1 MTSLYRRR
9 TATGFGNTNG
19 DAEPSEGCAK
29 PLKRPSQARA
39 RFTVQAI
46 YDAFVRIWRRD
57 GPAAAT
63 TRAVALEA
71 GYSVGTLYEYFPN
84 RDALL
89 SGYVRHIVETML
101 ARIRA
106 EVTEATALSW
116 RARVSHLV
124 RLTCCDPDL
133 QLPYFDLAML
143 ESEDRIAEPKHHRRV
158 FDEFCRAWQVALDA
172 CPDLPAPATAETV
185 QTLVMAVWGAR
196 RYRLLLPESP
206 PANDAWIDTMIGICL
221 HALAAPDASDASDAS
236 EAGAR

>member
-1 MTSLYRRR
+1 MTSLYRRK
-9 TATGFGNTNG
+9 TASGFGNSSG
-19 DAEPSEGCAK
+19 PAGAAERCAK

-46 YDAFVRIWRRD
+46 YEAFVRIWRRD

-63 TRAVALEA
+63 TRMVALEA

-116 RARVSHLV
+116 RARVTHLV
-124 RLTCCDPDL
+124 RLSCCDPRL

-158 FDEFCRAWQVALDA
+158 FDEFCRAWQAALDA
-172 CPDLPAPATAETV
+172 CPDLPVPASAETV
-185 QTLVMAVWGAR
+185 QTLVTAVWGAR
-196 RYRLLLPESP
+196 RYRLLLPKSP
-206 PANDAWIDTMIGICL
+206 PAGRAWIETMVRICL
-221 HALAAPDASDASDAS
+221 HALAAPAAIDAA
-236 EAGAR
+236 AGG

>member
-19 DAEPSEGCAK
+19 PAGPAEGCAK

-46 YDAFVRIWRRD
+46 YEAFVRIWRRD

-63 TRAVALEA
+63 TRTVALEA
-71 GYSVGTLYEYFPN
+71 GYSVGTLYEYFLN

-89 SGYVRHIVETML
+89 SGYVRHIVETIL
-101 ARIRA
+101 GRIRA
-106 EVTEATALSW
+106 EVTEATALPWS
-116 RARVSHLV
+116 ARVTHLV
-124 RLTCCDPDL
+124 RLTCCDPRL

-158 FDEFCRAWQVALDA
+158 FDEFCRAWQAALDA
-172 CPDLPAPATAETV
+172 CPDLPVPASAETV

-206 PANDAWIDTMIGICL
+206 PASRAWIETMIQICL
-221 HALAAPDASDASDAS
+221 HALAAPAALDAA
-236 EAGAR
+236 AR